1 MSSTVSSRE
10 NREEI
15 EKALKGTTL
24 KIYYH
29 LLEKGENRAAGIR
42 EIQRDLHFSS
52 PRLVAYHLER
62 LERLG
67 LVENRSGDYFLVR
80 EIKIGVLKYF
90 LRLGGVLLPRFLIY
104 ATFFTTVLV
113 YSFATFDAA
122 NKLSLLMI
130 AVSLI
135 GSTVFW
141 LETWFT
147 WRERP

>member
-1 MSSTVSSRE
+1 MSSTVSGRE

-67 LVENRSGDYFLVR
+67 LVENRSGDYFLIK
-80 EIKIGVLKYF
+80 EIKTGVLKYF
-90 LRLGGVLLPRFLIY
+90 LRIGSVLLPRFLIY
-104 ATFFTTVLV
+104 ATFFTTLLI
-113 YSFATFDAA
+113 YALATFDKA
-122 NKLSLLMI
+122 NRLSFLMV
-130 AVSLI
+130 AVSFI
-135 GSTVFW
+135 GSRAFLSSASVM
-141 LETWFT
+141 
-147 WRERP
+147 